1 MRAVDAQ
8 KLINL
13 RENAGLT
20 QVQLAEHIGMSPSGI
35 AMIETGDTKSPRQ
48 ATRDKLAAFFDVT
61 PDHFEIDYDLSEENA
76 DLQLQVDEL
85 TEQVD
90 ALKAKLKEQK
100 DFTKAKYSDADV
112 TRLIMQWIDR

>member
-1 MRAVDAQ
+1 MRPVDAQ
-8 KLINL
+8 KIVNL

-20 QVQLAEHIGMSPSGI
+20 QVQLAEHIGMSSSGI

-48 ATRDKLAAFFDVT
+48 ATRDKLAAFFDAT
-61 PDHFEIDYDLSEENA
+61 HDHLEIDVDLSEENS
-76 DLQLQVDEL
+76 DLQLQVEEL

-90 ALKAKLKEQK
+90 ALKSKLKQQK
-100 DFTKAKYSDADV
+100 DFTKPKYSDADV